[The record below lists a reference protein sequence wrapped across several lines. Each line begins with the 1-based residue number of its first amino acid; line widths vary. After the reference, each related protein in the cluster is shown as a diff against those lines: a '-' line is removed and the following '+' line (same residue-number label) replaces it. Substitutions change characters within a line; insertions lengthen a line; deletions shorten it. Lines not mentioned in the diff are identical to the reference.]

1 MGNDASS
8 ENVTNIL
15 KRGASS
21 EFSFPDS
28 PLKLLSHFEKY
39 ENISYLNENNQNEEN
54 ENSTTS
60 SFLDSLNSE
69 FGIYSNK
76 NKYSI
81 TSNKTQVNEKFIN
94 TIPFNLI
101 GCLLVKY
108 EKDTIEYKYNC
119 FIINTNCF
127 MTLKNNIFHPKL
139 GNPRE
144 VKVNFTNLIIKQ
156 ENIILKGKYA
166 IVGFDDD
173 FSKNY
178 FGLESLN
185 EEERGMKEFYISS
198 IIDINSNNNIPEI
211 HSLISYT
218 NSPIN
223 IQDCD
228 KEKISRLIGS
238 PLYYFDIENQI
249 YVIGLIDDSFNYSF
263 FDNCDIEEFS
273 NSIKTF
279 QLSKINKNIENLEN
293 KSIERLDLSG
303 IKILNENI
311 KFLLKDDFIYLKYL
325 DVSNI
330 QIEDF
335 KSIFELK
342 YKNLQY
348 LNLNYNNIQN
358 TGLSLLAKSNF
369 PQLKNLHLKSN
380 GLTNDGI
387 KNFIDNSIYA
397 KHLTVLN
404 LSNNKL
410 SDENVYD
417 IVTNMKELTRLD
429 LKDTGISDIS
439 LDYII
444 NYLSNIQII
453 DISYNYL
460 SRDYCEEK
468 ILKLNLKQC
477 TINYVNIDKIKNIK
491 KNLELDDNKVNSQL
505 IKSINFFDNNST
517 CVKMRPYHFC
527 NYNDFNDEDYLI
539 LYDDEKNMNEE
550 KEINLENKSKTKNI
564 PNNIFDQN
572 AKLSLKNKYLY
583 NCITSIKVTFPNDN
597 NPNIYNC
604 FILGPNLLV
613 TLTDNIFNLEKGG
626 EAIKIKVFNKTENE
640 NKIIYEN
647 DNISYIIFQNSIFEE
662 WLGCKI
668 FDNNEINNNL
678 FIISFFQNNL
688 NIAKLSNNV
697 LTSNNE
703 NDKLNLKF
711 IPGSPI
717 ILFENED
724 INNGY
729 VVGLY
734 DKNLGIRYFNNDD
747 LEQFS
752 YNSKLIKLMRNKFNC
767 YDIEDNLINL
777 SLNNLQLKDYDLK
790 NFCSLDL
797 FNLESLDFGKNN
809 ITTIGCFYLSKMN
822 FPSLKK
828 LILSNNDIRD
838 GGLKNISFINSPKLQ
853 HLEINDNNIT
863 QNSIHYLKNINF
875 MQELLYLNLSNNQIK
890 DEGIKIFCQIELYNL
905 IYLNIENIGMNDL
918 GLSEFTKDNT
928 FFDKL
933 ETFIIINNNYEN
945 NSNIISILNSK
956 INNFRY

>member
-1 MGNDASS
+1 MGNDEST
-8 ENVTNIL
+8 ENVKNIL

-21 EFSFPDS
+21 EFSLPES
-28 PLKLLSHFEKY
+28 PSKLLCHIEKNK
-39 ENISYLNENNQNEEN
+39 NISLLNKNNQEEES
-54 ENSTTS
+54 ENSSKS

-69 FGIYSNK
+69 FGLYSNK
-76 NKYSI
+76 NKYCL
-81 TSNKTQVNEKFIN
+81 TSSKTQINEKLIN
-94 TIPFNLI
+94 NIPYNLI
-101 GCLLVKY
+101 GCLFVKY
-108 EKDTIEYKYNC
+108 EKDVIEYKYNC

-127 MTLKNNIFHPKL
+127 MTLKNNIYHPKL
-139 GNPRE
+139 GNARE
-144 VKVNFTNLIIKQ
+144 IKVNFSALMIKK
-156 ENIILKGKYA
+156 ENIIIKGKYA
-166 IVGFDDD
+166 ILGFEED

-185 EEERGMKEFYISS
+185 EEEKGMKEFYISS
-198 IIDINSNNNIPEI
+198 IIDINSKNNIPEI
-211 HSLISYT
+211 HSLISNT
-218 NSPIN
+218 NTPIN

-228 KEKISRLIGS
+228 KEKISRIIGS
-238 PLYYFDIENQI
+238 PLYYYDNENQI
-249 YVIGLIDDSFNYSF
+249 YVIGLIDESFNYSF
-263 FDNCDIEEFS
+263 FDNCYIEEFS
-273 NSIKTF
+273 NAIKTF
-279 QLSKINKNIENLEN
+279 QLSKINQNKQNLEN

-303 IKILNENI
+303 INILKENI
-311 KFLLKDDFIYLKYL
+311 KFLLKDDFINLKYL

-330 QIEDF
+330 IIEEF
-335 KSIFELK
+335 KSIFDLK

-358 TGLSLLAKSNF
+358 NGLSLLAKSNF
-369 PQLKNLHLKSN
+369 PQLKNLHLKNN
-380 GLTNDGI
+380 GLTNEGI
-387 KNFIDNSIYA
+387 KYFIDNSVYA
-397 KHLTVLN
+397 KNLTVLN
-404 LSNNKL
+404 LSDNKL
-410 SDENVYD
+410 TDENVYD

-429 LKDTGISDIS
+429 LKCTGISDIS

-444 NYLSNIQII
+444 KYSSKVQII

-460 SRDYCEEK
+460 SRDYCENK
-468 ILKLNLKQC
+468 ILKLHLKQC
-477 TINYVNIDKIKNIK
+477 TINYINIDKIKNIK
-491 KNLELDDNKVNSQL
+491 KNLELDDNKINSQL
-505 IKSINFFDNNST
+505 IKSINFFDNNIT
-517 CVKMRPYHFC
+517 CVKMRPYHFR
-527 NYNDFNDEDYLI
+527 NYNDFNNEEYLI
-539 LYDDEKNMNEE
+539 LYDDTKNMNEE
-550 KEINLENKSKTKNI
+550 KEINLENNSKTKNI

-583 NCITSIKVTFPNDN
+583 NCVTNIKVTFPNDK

-604 FILGPNLLV
+604 FVLGPNLLV
-613 TLTDNIFNLEKGG
+613 TLTENIFNIEKGG
-626 EAIKIKVFNKTENE
+626 EAIKLEVFNKTENE
-640 NKIIYEN
+640 NKIIYES
-647 DNISYIIFQNSIFEE
+647 DNISYIIFQNPIFEE

-668 FDNNEINNNL
+668 LDNNINNNNI

-697 LTSNNE
+697 LIPNND
-703 NDKLNLKF
+703 NDKLNLEF

-729 VVGLY
+729 VIGLY
-734 DKNLGIRYFNNDD
+734 DKNLGIRYFNNED

-777 SLNNLQLKDYDLK
+777 SLNNLQIRDNDLK
-790 NFCSLDL
+790 NFCSLNL
-797 FNLESLDFGKNN
+797 FNLESLDFKNNN
-809 ITTIGCFYLSKMN
+809 ITPIGCFYLSKMN

-853 HLEINDNNIT
+853 HLEINDNKIT
-863 QNSIHYLKNINF
+863 QNSINYLKNINF

-933 ETFIIINNNYEN
+933 ETFIIINNNYEK
-945 NSNIISILNSK
+945 NSNITSILNSK
-956 INNFRY
+956 IKNFRY

>member
-1 MGNDASS
+1 MGNDEST
-8 ENVTNIL
+8 ENVKNIL

-21 EFSFPDS
+21 EFSLPES
-28 PLKLLSHFEKY
+28 PSKLLCHIEKN
-39 ENISYLNENNQNEEN
+39 ENISHLNKNNQEEES
-54 ENSTTS
+54 ENSSKS

-69 FGIYSNK
+69 FGLYSNK
-76 NKYSI
+76 NKYCL
-81 TSNKTQVNEKFIN
+81 TSSKTQINEKLIN
-94 TIPFNLI
+94 NIPYNLI
-101 GCLLVKY
+101 GCLFVKY
-108 EKDTIEYKYNC
+108 EKDVIEYKYNC

-127 MTLKNNIFHPKL
+127 MTLKNNIYHPKL
-139 GNPRE
+139 GNARE
-144 VKVNFTNLIIKQ
+144 IKFNFSVLMIKK
-156 ENIILKGKYA
+156 ENIIIKGKYA
-166 IVGFDDD
+166 ILGFEED

-185 EEERGMKEFYISS
+185 EEEKGMKEFYISS
-198 IIDINSNNNIPEI
+198 IIDINSKNNIPEI
-211 HSLISYT
+211 HSLISNT
-218 NSPIN
+218 NTPIN

-228 KEKISRLIGS
+228 KEKISRIIGS
-238 PLYYFDIENQI
+238 PLYYYDNENQI
-249 YVIGLIDDSFNYSF
+249 YVIGLIDESFNYSF
-263 FDNCDIEEFS
+263 FDNCYIEEFS
-273 NSIKTF
+273 NAIKTF
-279 QLSKINKNIENLEN
+279 QLSKINQNKQNLEN

-303 IKILNENI
+303 INILKENI
-311 KFLLKDDFIYLKYL
+311 KFLLKDDFINLKYL

-330 QIEDF
+330 IIEEF
-335 KSIFELK
+335 KSIFDLK

-358 TGLSLLAKSNF
+358 NGLSLLAKSNF
-369 PQLKNLHLKSN
+369 PQLKNLHLKNN
-380 GLTNDGI
+380 GLTNEGI
-387 KNFIDNSIYA
+387 KYFIDNSVYA
-397 KHLTVLN
+397 KNLTVLN
-404 LSNNKL
+404 LSDNKL
-410 SDENVYD
+410 TDENVYD

-429 LKDTGISDIS
+429 LKCTGISDIS

-444 NYLSNIQII
+444 KYSSKIQII

-460 SRDYCEEK
+460 SRDYCENK
-468 ILKLNLKQC
+468 ILKLHLKQC
-477 TINYVNIDKIKNIK
+477 TINYINIDKIKNIK
-491 KNLELDDNKVNSQL
+491 KNLELDDNKINSQL
-505 IKSINFFDNNST
+505 IKSINFFDNNIT
-517 CVKMRPYHFC
+517 CVKMRPYHFR
-527 NYNDFNDEDYLI
+527 NYNDFNNEEYLI
-539 LYDDEKNMNEE
+539 LYDDTKNMNEE
-550 KEINLENKSKTKNI
+550 KEINLENNSKTKNI

-583 NCITSIKVTFPNDN
+583 NCITNIKVTFPNDK

-604 FILGPNLLV
+604 FVLGPNLLV
-613 TLTDNIFNLEKGG
+613 TLTENIFNIEKGG
-626 EAIKIKVFNKTENE
+626 EAIKLEVFNKTENE
-640 NKIIYEN
+640 NKIIYES
-647 DNISYIIFQNSIFEE
+647 DNISYIIFQNPIFEE

-668 FDNNEINNNL
+668 LDNNINNNNI

-697 LTSNNE
+697 LIPNND
-703 NDKLNLKF
+703 NDKLNLEF

-729 VVGLY
+729 VIGLY
-734 DKNLGIRYFNNDD
+734 DKNLGIRYFNNED

-777 SLNNLQLKDYDLK
+777 SLNNLQIRDNDLK
-790 NFCSLDL
+790 NFCSLNL
-797 FNLESLDFGKNN
+797 FNLESLDFKNNN
-809 ITTIGCFYLSKMN
+809 ITPIGCFYLSKMN

-853 HLEINDNNIT
+853 HLEINDNKIT
-863 QNSIHYLKNINF
+863 QNSINYLKNINF

-933 ETFIIINNNYEN
+933 ETFIIINNNYEK
-945 NSNIISILNSK
+945 NSNITSILNSK
-956 INNFRY
+956 IKNFRY

>member
-1 MGNDASS
+1 MGNDAST
-8 ENVTNIL
+8 ENVKNIL
-15 KRGASS
+15 QRGASD
-21 EFSFPDS
+21 EFSLPDN
-28 PLKLLSHFEKY
+28 PTKLLCHIENN
-39 ENISYLNENNQNEEN
+39 ENINQLNENNQKEESV
-54 ENSTTS
+54 NSTTS

-69 FGIYSNK
+69 FGLYSNK
-76 NKYSI
+76 NKYSL
-81 TSNKTQVNEKFIN
+81 TNSKTQVNQKFIN
-94 TIPFNLI
+94 NIPFNLI
-101 GCLLVKY
+101 GCLFVKY
-108 EKDTIEYKYNC
+108 EKDTFEYKYNC

-127 MTLKNNIFHPKL
+127 ITLKNNIFHSDL
-139 GNPRE
+139 GNARE
-144 VKVNFTNLIIKQ
+144 IKVNFTSLIIKK

-166 IVGFDDD
+166 IIGFDND
-173 FSKNY
+173 FSTNY

-185 EEERGMKEFYISS
+185 EEEKGMKEFYISS

-223 IQDCD
+223 IKDCD
-228 KEKISRLIGS
+228 QEKISNIIGS
-238 PLYYFDIENQI
+238 PLYYYDIENQI
-249 YVIGLIDDSFNYSF
+249 YVIGLIDENFNYSF

-279 QLSKINKNIENLEN
+279 QLSKINQNKQNIEN

-303 IKILNENI
+303 TKILNENI
-311 KFLLKDDFIYLKYL
+311 KFLLKDDFINLKYL

-335 KSIFELK
+335 KSIFDLK

-358 TGLSLLAKSNF
+358 NGLLLLAKSNF
-369 PQLKNLHLKSN
+369 PQLKNLHLKNN
-380 GLTNDGI
+380 GLTKDGI
-387 KNFIDNSIYA
+387 KNFLDNSIYA
-397 KHLTVLN
+397 KNLTVLN

-417 IVTNMKELTRLD
+417 IVINMKELIRLD
-429 LKDTGISDIS
+429 LKNTGISDIS

-444 NYLSNIQII
+444 KYSSNIQFI

-460 SRDYCEEK
+460 SRDYCEKK
-468 ILKLNLKQC
+468 ILKLDLKQC
-477 TINYVNIDKIKNIK
+477 KINYINIDKIKNIK
-491 KNLELDDNKVNSQL
+491 KHLELDDNKINSQL
-505 IKSINFFDNNST
+505 IKNINFFDNNI

-527 NYNDFNDEDYLI
+527 NYNDFNEENYLI
-539 LYDDEKNMNEE
+539 LYDDDKNTKEE

-564 PNNIFDQN
+564 PNNIFEQN

-583 NCITSIKVTFPNDN
+583 NCITNIKVTFPNDK

-613 TLTDNIFNLEKGG
+613 TLTENIFNMEKGG
-626 EAIKIKVFNKTENE
+626 EAIKIDVFNKTENE
-640 NKIIYEN
+640 NKIIYDN
-647 DNISYIIFQNSIFEE
+647 DNISYIIFQNPIFEE

-668 FDNNEINNNL
+668 FDNNEKNNNL
-678 FIISFFQNNL
+678 FVISFFQNNL
-688 NIAKLSNNV
+688 NISKLSNNI
-697 LTSNNE
+697 LITNND
-703 NDKLNLKF
+703 NDKLNLQF

-717 ILFENED
+717 ISFENED

-729 VVGLY
+729 VIGLY
-734 DKNLGIRYFNNDD
+734 DKNLEIRYFNNDD

-777 SLNNLQLKDYDLK
+777 SLNNLQISDNDLK
-790 NFCSLDL
+790 NFCPLNL

-809 ITTIGCFYLSKMN
+809 ITPIGCFYLSKMN

-863 QNSIHYLKNINF
+863 QNSIHYLKNIIF
-875 MQELLYLNLSNNQIK
+875 MQELLNLNLSNNQIK

-933 ETFIIINNNYEN
+933 ETFIIINNNYEK
-945 NSNIISILNSK
+945 NSNITSILNSK
-956 INNFRY
+956 IKNFRY

>member
-1 MGNDASS
+1 MGNDEST
-8 ENVTNIL
+8 ENVKNIL

-21 EFSFPDS
+21 EFSLPES
-28 PLKLLSHFEKY
+28 PSKLLCHIEKN
-39 ENISYLNENNQNEEN
+39 ENISHLNKNNQEEES
-54 ENSTTS
+54 ENSSKS

-69 FGIYSNK
+69 FGLYSNK
-76 NKYSI
+76 NKYCL
-81 TSNKTQVNEKFIN
+81 TSSKTQINEKLIN
-94 TIPFNLI
+94 NIPYNLI
-101 GCLLVKY
+101 GCLFVKY
-108 EKDTIEYKYNC
+108 EKDVIEYKYNC

-127 MTLKNNIFHPKL
+127 MTLKNNIYHPKL
-139 GNPRE
+139 GNARE
-144 VKVNFTNLIIKQ
+144 IKVNFSALMIKK
-156 ENIILKGKYA
+156 ENIIIKGKYA
-166 IVGFDDD
+166 ILGFEED

-185 EEERGMKEFYISS
+185 EEEKGMKEFYISS
-198 IIDINSNNNIPEI
+198 IIDINSKNNIPEI
-211 HSLISYT
+211 HSLISNT
-218 NSPIN
+218 NTPIN

-228 KEKISRLIGS
+228 KEKISRIIGS
-238 PLYYFDIENQI
+238 PLYYYDNENQI
-249 YVIGLIDDSFNYSF
+249 YVIGLIDESFNYSF
-263 FDNCDIEEFS
+263 FDNCYIEEFS
-273 NSIKTF
+273 NAIKTF
-279 QLSKINKNIENLEN
+279 QLSKINQNKQNLEN

-303 IKILNENI
+303 INILKENI
-311 KFLLKDDFIYLKYL
+311 KFLLKDDFINLKYL

-330 QIEDF
+330 IIEEF
-335 KSIFELK
+335 KSIFDLK

-358 TGLSLLAKSNF
+358 NGLSLLAKSNF
-369 PQLKNLHLKSN
+369 PQLKNLHLKNN
-380 GLTNDGI
+380 GLTNEGI
-387 KNFIDNSIYA
+387 KYFIDNSIYA
-397 KHLTVLN
+397 KNLTVLN
-404 LSNNKL
+404 LSDNKL
-410 SDENVYD
+410 TDENVYD

-429 LKDTGISDIS
+429 LKCTGISDIS

-444 NYLSNIQII
+444 KYSSKIQII

-460 SRDYCEEK
+460 SRDYCENK
-468 ILKLNLKQC
+468 ILKLHLKQC
-477 TINYVNIDKIKNIK
+477 TINYINIDKIKNIK
-491 KNLELDDNKVNSQL
+491 KNLELDDNKINSQL
-505 IKSINFFDNNST
+505 IKSINFFDNNIT
-517 CVKMRPYHFC
+517 CVKMRPYHFR
-527 NYNDFNDEDYLI
+527 NYNDFNNEEYLI
-539 LYDDEKNMNEE
+539 LYDDTKNMNEE
-550 KEINLENKSKTKNI
+550 KEINLENNSKTKNI

-583 NCITSIKVTFPNDN
+583 NCITNIKVTFPNDK

-604 FILGPNLLV
+604 FVLGPNLLV
-613 TLTDNIFNLEKGG
+613 TLTENIFNIEKGG
-626 EAIKIKVFNKTENE
+626 EAIKLEVFNKTENE
-640 NKIIYEN
+640 NKIIYES
-647 DNISYIIFQNSIFEE
+647 DNISYIIFQNPIFEE

-668 FDNNEINNNL
+668 LDNNINNNNI

-697 LTSNNE
+697 LIPNND
-703 NDKLNLKF
+703 NDKLNLEF

-729 VVGLY
+729 VIGLY
-734 DKNLGIRYFNNDD
+734 DKNLGIRYFNNED

-777 SLNNLQLKDYDLK
+777 SLNNLQIRDNDLK
-790 NFCSLDL
+790 NFCSLNL
-797 FNLESLDFGKNN
+797 FNLESLDFKNNN
-809 ITTIGCFYLSKMN
+809 ITPIGCFYLSKMN

-853 HLEINDNNIT
+853 HLEINDNKIT
-863 QNSIHYLKNINF
+863 QNSINYLKNINF

-933 ETFIIINNNYEN
+933 ETFIIINNNYEK
-945 NSNIISILNSK
+945 NSNITSILNSK
-956 INNFRY
+956 IKNFRY

>member
-1 MGNDASS
+1 MGNDEST
-8 ENVTNIL
+8 ENVKNIL

-21 EFSFPDS
+21 EFSLPES
-28 PLKLLSHFEKY
+28 PSKLLCHIEKN
-39 ENISYLNENNQNEEN
+39 ENISHLNKNNQEEES
-54 ENSTTS
+54 ENSSKS

-69 FGIYSNK
+69 FGLYSNK
-76 NKYSI
+76 NKYCL
-81 TSNKTQVNEKFIN
+81 TSSKTQINEKLIN
-94 TIPFNLI
+94 NIPYNLI
-101 GCLLVKY
+101 GCLFIKY
-108 EKDTIEYKYNC
+108 EKDVSEYKYNC

-127 MTLKNNIFHPKL
+127 MTLKNNIYHPKL
-139 GNPRE
+139 GNARE
-144 VKVNFTNLIIKQ
+144 IKVNFSILMIKK
-156 ENIILKGKYA
+156 ENIIIKGKYA
-166 IVGFDDD
+166 ILGFEED

-185 EEERGMKEFYISS
+185 EEEKGMKEFYISS
-198 IIDINSNNNIPEI
+198 IIDINSKNNIPEI
-211 HSLISYT
+211 HSLISNT
-218 NSPIN
+218 NTPIN

-228 KEKISRLIGS
+228 KEKISRIIGS
-238 PLYYFDIENQI
+238 PLYYYDNENQI
-249 YVIGLIDDSFNYSF
+249 YVIGLIDESFNYSF
-263 FDNCDIEEFS
+263 FDNCYIEEFS
-273 NSIKTF
+273 NAIKTF
-279 QLSKINKNIENLEN
+279 QLSKINQNKQNLEN

-303 IKILNENI
+303 INILKENI
-311 KFLLKDDFIYLKYL
+311 KFLLKDDFINLKYL

-330 QIEDF
+330 IIEEF
-335 KSIFELK
+335 KSIFDLK

-358 TGLSLLAKSNF
+358 NGLSLLAKSNF
-369 PQLKNLHLKSN
+369 PQLKNLHLKNN
-380 GLTNDGI
+380 GLTNEGI
-387 KNFIDNSIYA
+387 KYFIDNSVYA
-397 KHLTVLN
+397 KNLTVLN
-404 LSNNKL
+404 LSDNKL
-410 SDENVYD
+410 TDENVYD

-429 LKDTGISDIS
+429 LKCTGISDIS

-444 NYLSNIQII
+444 KYSSKIQII

-460 SRDYCEEK
+460 SRDYCENK
-468 ILKLNLKQC
+468 ILKLHLKQC
-477 TINYVNIDKIKNIK
+477 TINYINIDKIKNIK
-491 KNLELDDNKVNSQL
+491 KNLELDDNKINSQL
-505 IKSINFFDNNST
+505 IKSINFFDNNIT
-517 CVKMRPYHFC
+517 CVKMRPYHFR
-527 NYNDFNDEDYLI
+527 NYNDFNNEEYLI
-539 LYDDEKNMNEE
+539 LYDDTKNMNEE
-550 KEINLENKSKTKNI
+550 KEINLENNSKTKNI

-583 NCITSIKVTFPNDN
+583 NCITNIKVTFPNDK

-604 FILGPNLLV
+604 FVLGPNLLV
-613 TLTDNIFNLEKGG
+613 TLTENIFNIEKGG
-626 EAIKIKVFNKTENE
+626 EAIKLEVFNKTENE
-640 NKIIYEN
+640 NKIIYES
-647 DNISYIIFQNSIFEE
+647 DNISYIIFQNPIFEE

-668 FDNNEINNNL
+668 LDNNINNNNI

-697 LTSNNE
+697 LIPNND
-703 NDKLNLKF
+703 NDKLNLEF

-729 VVGLY
+729 VIGLY
-734 DKNLGIRYFNNDD
+734 DKNLGIRYFNNED

-777 SLNNLQLKDYDLK
+777 SLNNLQIRDNDLK
-790 NFCSLDL
+790 NFCSLNL
-797 FNLESLDFGKNN
+797 FNLESLDFKNNN
-809 ITTIGCFYLSKMN
+809 ITPIGCFYLSKMN

-853 HLEINDNNIT
+853 HLEINDNKIT
-863 QNSIHYLKNINF
+863 QNSINYLKNINF

-933 ETFIIINNNYEN
+933 ETFIIINNNYEK
-945 NSNIISILNSK
+945 NSNITSILNSK
-956 INNFRY
+956 IKNFRY

>member
-1 MGNDASS
+1 MGNDEST
-8 ENVTNIL
+8 ENVKNIL

-21 EFSFPDS
+21 EFSLPES
-28 PLKLLSHFEKY
+28 PSKLLCHIEKN
-39 ENISYLNENNQNEEN
+39 ENISHLNKNNQEEES
-54 ENSTTS
+54 ENSSKS

-69 FGIYSNK
+69 FGLYSNK
-76 NKYSI
+76 NKYCL
-81 TSNKTQVNEKFIN
+81 TSSKTQINEKLIN
-94 TIPFNLI
+94 NIPYNLI
-101 GCLLVKY
+101 GCLFVKY
-108 EKDTIEYKYNC
+108 EKDVIEYKYNC

-127 MTLKNNIFHPKL
+127 MTLKNNIYHPKL
-139 GNPRE
+139 GNARE
-144 VKVNFTNLIIKQ
+144 IKVNFSALMIKK
-156 ENIILKGKYA
+156 ENIIIKGKYA
-166 IVGFDDD
+166 ILGFEED

-185 EEERGMKEFYISS
+185 EEEKGMKEFYISS
-198 IIDINSNNNIPEI
+198 IIDINSKNNIPEI
-211 HSLISYT
+211 HSLISNT
-218 NSPIN
+218 NTPIN

-228 KEKISRLIGS
+228 KEKISRIIGS
-238 PLYYFDIENQI
+238 PLYYYDNENQI
-249 YVIGLIDDSFNYSF
+249 YVIGLIDESFNYSF
-263 FDNCDIEEFS
+263 FDNCYIEEFS
-273 NSIKTF
+273 NAIKTF
-279 QLSKINKNIENLEN
+279 QLSKINQNKQNLEN

-303 IKILNENI
+303 INILKENI
-311 KFLLKDDFIYLKYL
+311 KFLLKDDFINLKYL

-330 QIEDF
+330 IIEEF
-335 KSIFELK
+335 KSIFDLK

-358 TGLSLLAKSNF
+358 NGLSLLAKSNF
-369 PQLKNLHLKSN
+369 PQLKNLHLKNN
-380 GLTNDGI
+380 GLTNEGI
-387 KNFIDNSIYA
+387 KYFIDNSVYA
-397 KHLTVLN
+397 KNLTVLN
-404 LSNNKL
+404 LSDNKL
-410 SDENVYD
+410 TDENVYD

-429 LKDTGISDIS
+429 LKCTGISDIS

-444 NYLSNIQII
+444 KYSSKIQII

-460 SRDYCEEK
+460 SRDYCENK
-468 ILKLNLKQC
+468 ILKLHLKQC
-477 TINYVNIDKIKNIK
+477 TINYINIDKIKNIK
-491 KNLELDDNKVNSQL
+491 KNLELDDNKINSQL
-505 IKSINFFDNNST
+505 IKSINFFDNNIT
-517 CVKMRPYHFC
+517 CVKMRPYHFR
-527 NYNDFNDEDYLI
+527 NYNDFNNEEYLI
-539 LYDDEKNMNEE
+539 LYDDTKNMNEE
-550 KEINLENKSKTKNI
+550 KEINLENNSKTKNI

-583 NCITSIKVTFPNDN
+583 NCVTNIKVTFPNDK

-604 FILGPNLLV
+604 FVLGPNLLV
-613 TLTDNIFNLEKGG
+613 TLTENIFNIEKGG
-626 EAIKIKVFNKTENE
+626 EAIKLEVFNKTENE
-640 NKIIYEN
+640 NKIIYES
-647 DNISYIIFQNSIFEE
+647 DNISYIIFQNPIFEE

-668 FDNNEINNNL
+668 LDNNINNNNI

-697 LTSNNE
+697 LIPNND
-703 NDKLNLKF
+703 NDKLNLEF

-729 VVGLY
+729 VIGLY
-734 DKNLGIRYFNNDD
+734 DKNLGIRYFNNED

-777 SLNNLQLKDYDLK
+777 SLNNLQIRDNDLK
-790 NFCSLDL
+790 NFCSLNL
-797 FNLESLDFGKNN
+797 FNLESLDFKNNN
-809 ITTIGCFYLSKMN
+809 ITPIGCFYLSKMN

-853 HLEINDNNIT
+853 HLEINDNKIT
-863 QNSIHYLKNINF
+863 QNSINYLKNINF

-933 ETFIIINNNYEN
+933 ETFIIINNNYEK
-945 NSNIISILNSK
+945 NSNITSILNSK
-956 INNFRY
+956 IKNFRY

>member
-1 MGNDASS
+1 MGNDAST
-8 ENVTNIL
+8 ENVKNIL
-15 KRGASS
+15 QRGASD
-21 EFSFPDS
+21 EFSLPDN
-28 PLKLLSHFEKY
+28 PTKLLCHIENN
-39 ENISYLNENNQNEEN
+39 ENINQLNENNQKEESV
-54 ENSTTS
+54 NSTTS

-69 FGIYSNK
+69 FGLYSNK
-76 NKYSI
+76 NKYSL
-81 TSNKTQVNEKFIN
+81 TNSKTQVNQKFIN
-94 TIPFNLI
+94 NIPFNLI
-101 GCLLVKY
+101 GCLFVKY
-108 EKDTIEYKYNC
+108 EKDTFEYKYNC

-127 MTLKNNIFHPKL
+127 ITLKNNIFHSDL
-139 GNPRE
+139 GNARE
-144 VKVNFTNLIIKQ
+144 IKVNFTSLIIKK

-166 IVGFDDD
+166 IIGFDND
-173 FSKNY
+173 FSTNY

-185 EEERGMKEFYISS
+185 EEEKGMKEFYISS

-223 IQDCD
+223 IKDCD
-228 KEKISRLIGS
+228 QEKISNIIGS
-238 PLYYFDIENQI
+238 PLYYYDIENQI
-249 YVIGLIDDSFNYSF
+249 YVIGLIDENFNYSF

-279 QLSKINKNIENLEN
+279 QLSKINQNKQNIEN

-303 IKILNENI
+303 TKILNENI
-311 KFLLKDDFIYLKYL
+311 KFLLKDDFINLKYL

-335 KSIFELK
+335 KSIFDLK

-358 TGLSLLAKSNF
+358 NGLLLLAKSNF
-369 PQLKNLHLKSN
+369 PQLKNLHLKNN
-380 GLTNDGI
+380 GLTKDGI
-387 KNFIDNSIYA
+387 KNFLDNSIYA
-397 KHLTVLN
+397 KNLTVLN

-417 IVTNMKELTRLD
+417 IVINMKELIRLD
-429 LKDTGISDIS
+429 LKNTGISDIS

-444 NYLSNIQII
+444 KYSSNIQFI

-460 SRDYCEEK
+460 SRDYCEKK
-468 ILKLNLKQC
+468 ILKLDLKQC
-477 TINYVNIDKIKNIK
+477 TINYINIDKIKNIK
-491 KNLELDDNKVNSQL
+491 KHLELDDNKINSQL
-505 IKSINFFDNNST
+505 IKNINFFDNNN

-527 NYNDFNDEDYLI
+527 NYNDFNEENYLI
-539 LYDDEKNMNEE
+539 LYDDDKNTKEE

-564 PNNIFDQN
+564 PNNIFEQN

-583 NCITSIKVTFPNDN
+583 NCITNIKVTFPNDK

-613 TLTDNIFNLEKGG
+613 TLTENIFNMEKGG
-626 EAIKIKVFNKTENE
+626 EAIKIDVFNKTENE
-640 NKIIYEN
+640 NKIIYDN
-647 DNISYIIFQNSIFEE
+647 DNISYIIFQNPIFEE

-668 FDNNEINNNL
+668 LDNNINNNNI

-688 NIAKLSNNV
+688 NISKLSNNI
-697 LTSNNE
+697 LITNND
-703 NDKLNLKF
+703 NDKLNLQF

-717 ILFENED
+717 ISFENED

-729 VVGLY
+729 VIGLY
-734 DKNLGIRYFNNDD
+734 DKNLEIRYFNNDD

-777 SLNNLQLKDYDLK
+777 SLNNLQISDNDLK
-790 NFCSLDL
+790 NFCPLNL

-809 ITTIGCFYLSKMN
+809 ITPIGCFYLSKMN

-863 QNSIHYLKNINF
+863 QNSIHYLKNIIF
-875 MQELLYLNLSNNQIK
+875 MQELLNLNLSNNQIK

-928 FFDKL
+928 FFDK
-933 ETFIIINNNYEN
+933 
-945 NSNIISILNSK
+945 
-956 INNFRY
+956 

>member
-1 MGNDASS
+1 MGNDEST
-8 ENVTNIL
+8 ENVKNIL

-21 EFSFPDS
+21 EFSLPES
-28 PLKLLSHFEKY
+28 PSKLLCHIEKN
-39 ENISYLNENNQNEEN
+39 ENISHLNKNNQEEES
-54 ENSTTS
+54 ENSSKS

-69 FGIYSNK
+69 FGLYSNK
-76 NKYSI
+76 NKYCL
-81 TSNKTQVNEKFIN
+81 TSSKTQINEKLIN
-94 TIPFNLI
+94 NIPFNLI
-101 GCLLVKY
+101 GCLFVKY
-108 EKDTIEYKYNC
+108 EKDVIEYKYNC

-127 MTLKNNIFHPKL
+127 MTLKNNIYHPKL
-139 GNPRE
+139 GNARE
-144 VKVNFTNLIIKQ
+144 IKVNFSALMIKK
-156 ENIILKGKYA
+156 ENIIIKGKYA
-166 IVGFDDD
+166 ILGFEED

-185 EEERGMKEFYISS
+185 EEEKGMKEFYISS
-198 IIDINSNNNIPEI
+198 IIDINSKNNIPEI
-211 HSLISYT
+211 HSLISNT
-218 NSPIN
+218 NTPIN

-228 KEKISRLIGS
+228 KEKISRIIGS
-238 PLYYFDIENQI
+238 PLYYYDNENQI
-249 YVIGLIDDSFNYSF
+249 YVIGLIDESFNYSF
-263 FDNCDIEEFS
+263 FDNCYIEEFS
-273 NSIKTF
+273 NAIKTF
-279 QLSKINKNIENLEN
+279 QLSKINQNKQNLEN

-303 IKILNENI
+303 INILKENI
-311 KFLLKDDFIYLKYL
+311 KFLLKDDFINLKYL

-330 QIEDF
+330 IIEEF
-335 KSIFELK
+335 KSIFDLK

-358 TGLSLLAKSNF
+358 NGLSLLAKSNF
-369 PQLKNLHLKSN
+369 PQLKNLHLKNN
-380 GLTNDGI
+380 GLTNEGI
-387 KNFIDNSIYA
+387 KYFIDNSVYA
-397 KHLTVLN
+397 KNLTVLN
-404 LSNNKL
+404 LSDNKL
-410 SDENVYD
+410 TDENVYD

-429 LKDTGISDIS
+429 LKCTGISDIS

-444 NYLSNIQII
+444 KYSSKVQII

-460 SRDYCEEK
+460 SRDYCENK
-468 ILKLNLKQC
+468 ILKLHLKQC
-477 TINYVNIDKIKNIK
+477 TINYINIDKIKNIK
-491 KNLELDDNKVNSQL
+491 KNLELDDNKINSEL
-505 IKSINFFDNNST
+505 IKSINFFDNNIT
-517 CVKMRPYHFC
+517 CVKMRPYHFR
-527 NYNDFNDEDYLI
+527 NYNDFNNEEYLI
-539 LYDDEKNMNEE
+539 LYDDTKNMNEE
-550 KEINLENKSKTKNI
+550 KEINLENNSKTKNI

-583 NCITSIKVTFPNDN
+583 NCITNIKVTFPNDK

-604 FILGPNLLV
+604 FVLGPNLLV
-613 TLTDNIFNLEKGG
+613 TLTENIFNIEKGG
-626 EAIKIKVFNKTENE
+626 EAIKLEVFNKTENE
-640 NKIIYEN
+640 NKIIYES
-647 DNISYIIFQNSIFEE
+647 DNISYIIFQNPIFEE

-668 FDNNEINNNL
+668 LDNNINNNNI

-697 LTSNNE
+697 LIPNND
-703 NDKLNLKF
+703 NDKLNLEF

-729 VVGLY
+729 VIGLY
-734 DKNLGIRYFNNDD
+734 DKNLGIRYFNNED

-777 SLNNLQLKDYDLK
+777 SLNNLQIRDNDLK
-790 NFCSLDL
+790 NFCSLNL
-797 FNLESLDFGKNN
+797 FNLESLDFKNNN
-809 ITTIGCFYLSKMN
+809 ITPIGCFYLSKMN

-853 HLEINDNNIT
+853 HLEINDNKIT
-863 QNSIHYLKNINF
+863 QNSINYLKNINF

-933 ETFIIINNNYEN
+933 ETFIIINNNYEK
-945 NSNIISILNSK
+945 NSNITSILNSK
-956 INNFRY
+956 IKNFRY

>member
-1 MGNDASS
+1 MGNDEST
-8 ENVTNIL
+8 ENVKNIL

-21 EFSFPDS
+21 EFSLPES
-28 PLKLLSHFEKY
+28 PSKLLCHIEKN
-39 ENISYLNENNQNEEN
+39 ENISHLNKNNQEEES
-54 ENSTTS
+54 ENSSKS

-69 FGIYSNK
+69 FGLYSNK
-76 NKYSI
+76 NKYCL
-81 TSNKTQVNEKFIN
+81 TSSKTQINEKLIN
-94 TIPFNLI
+94 NIPYNLI
-101 GCLLVKY
+101 GCLFVKY
-108 EKDTIEYKYNC
+108 EKDVIEYKYNC

-127 MTLKNNIFHPKL
+127 MTLKNNIYHPKL
-139 GNPRE
+139 GNARE
-144 VKVNFTNLIIKQ
+144 IKFNFSVLMIKK
-156 ENIILKGKYA
+156 ENIIIKGKYA
-166 IVGFDDD
+166 ILGFEED

-185 EEERGMKEFYISS
+185 EEEKGMKEFYISS
-198 IIDINSNNNIPEI
+198 IIDINSKNNIPEI
-211 HSLISYT
+211 HSLISNT
-218 NSPIN
+218 NTPIN

-228 KEKISRLIGS
+228 KEKISRIIGS
-238 PLYYFDIENQI
+238 PLYYYDNENQI
-249 YVIGLIDDSFNYSF
+249 YVIGLIDESFNFSF
-263 FDNCDIEEFS
+263 FDNCYIEEFS
-273 NSIKTF
+273 NAIKTF
-279 QLSKINKNIENLEN
+279 QLSKINQNKQNLEN

-303 IKILNENI
+303 INILKENI
-311 KFLLKDDFIYLKYL
+311 KFLLKDDFINLKYL

-330 QIEDF
+330 IIEEF
-335 KSIFELK
+335 KSIFDLK

-358 TGLSLLAKSNF
+358 NGLSLLAKSNF
-369 PQLKNLHLKSN
+369 PQLKNLHLKNN
-380 GLTNDGI
+380 GLTNEGI
-387 KNFIDNSIYA
+387 KYFIDNSVYA
-397 KHLTVLN
+397 KNLTVLN
-404 LSNNKL
+404 LSDNKL
-410 SDENVYD
+410 TDENVYD

-429 LKDTGISDIS
+429 LKCTGISDIS

-444 NYLSNIQII
+444 KYSSKIQII

-460 SRDYCEEK
+460 SRDYCENK
-468 ILKLNLKQC
+468 ILKLHLKQC
-477 TINYVNIDKIKNIK
+477 TINYINIDKIKNIK
-491 KNLELDDNKVNSQL
+491 KNLELDDNKINSQL
-505 IKSINFFDNNST
+505 IKSINFFDNNIT
-517 CVKMRPYHFC
+517 CVKMRPYHFR
-527 NYNDFNDEDYLI
+527 NYNDFNNEEYLI
-539 LYDDEKNMNEE
+539 LYDDTKNMNEE
-550 KEINLENKSKTKNI
+550 KEINLENNSKTKNI

-583 NCITSIKVTFPNDN
+583 NCITNIKVTFPNDK

-604 FILGPNLLV
+604 FVLGPNLLV
-613 TLTDNIFNLEKGG
+613 TLTENIFNIEKGG
-626 EAIKIKVFNKTENE
+626 EAIKLEVFNKTENE
-640 NKIIYEN
+640 NKIIYES
-647 DNISYIIFQNSIFEE
+647 DNISYIIFQNPIFEE

-668 FDNNEINNNL
+668 LDNNINNNNI

-697 LTSNNE
+697 LIPNND
-703 NDKLNLKF
+703 NDKLNLEF

-729 VVGLY
+729 VIGLY
-734 DKNLGIRYFNNDD
+734 DKNLGIRYFNNED

-777 SLNNLQLKDYDLK
+777 SLNNLQIRDNDLK
-790 NFCSLDL
+790 NFCSLNL
-797 FNLESLDFGKNN
+797 FNLESLDFKNNN
-809 ITTIGCFYLSKMN
+809 ITPIGCFYLSKMN

-853 HLEINDNNIT
+853 HLEINDNKIT
-863 QNSIHYLKNINF
+863 QNSINYLKNINF

-933 ETFIIINNNYEN
+933 ETFIIINNNYEK
-945 NSNIISILNSK
+945 NSNITSILNSK
-956 INNFRY
+956 IKNFRY